1 MKKFFKRVIKRKE
14 ACKDSK
20 NKIKDEIKDDDDNNK
35 KSRKTFWKRMLKSK
49 NKRKLRKEN
58 ILLQNSPTILL
69 IPIDILHE
77 IFYYLQNDLHSLHS
91 CLRVSKQWCQAIIPI
106 FWSKPFRENKS
117 SVNVVNT
124 FLKCLNKQEKNN
136 LTYNLGNLDDGDG
149 DGNNLDIDILDD
161 RSTVLFQYANFLR
174 EITLCRLFLTNSKS
188 LRSLSLDFYNSSKF
202 KSYPYFPYHKMAKQ
216 FLTNLCELTIHYHLS
231 RRDLFMDFQEYCKNL
246 KRLEL
251 IDYTWKNLPEKR
263 HDSVRKLIQ
272 NQNGL
277 QYLKIYGYGECC
289 IVKPMIGLSYQSKSL
304 VHFELIYY
312 NLVSLKLVGPYG
324 HEREF
329 KEFLPQL
336 SSLLPLTLRNLSLD
350 LSWVIFDNLDEFLK
364 NCKPPL
370 NSFYIGGWKRQMPIN
385 HLLII
390 KKYLKEKRK
399 GIEFYEFVK
408 DIT

>member
-1 MKKFFKRVIKRKE
+1 
-14 ACKDSK
+14 
-20 NKIKDEIKDDDDNNK
+20 
-35 KSRKTFWKRMLKSK
+35 
-49 NKRKLRKEN
+49 KLRKEN

-174 EITLCRLFLTNSKS
+174 EISMQRLYLGVNTWVNKKKIDKTWDTLVINKYNNLICRALCRLFLTNSKS

-263 HDSVRKLIQ
+263 HDS
-272 NQNGL
+272 
-277 QYLKIYGYGECC
+277 
-289 IVKPMIGLSYQSKSL
+289 
-304 VHFELIYY
+304 
-312 NLVSLKLVGPYG
+312 
-324 HEREF
+324 
-329 KEFLPQL
+329 
-336 SSLLPLTLRNLSLD
+336 
-350 LSWVIFDNLDEFLK
+350 
-364 NCKPPL
+364 
-370 NSFYIGGWKRQMPIN
+370 
-385 HLLII
+385 
-390 KKYLKEKRK
+390 
-399 GIEFYEFVK
+399 
-408 DIT
+408 